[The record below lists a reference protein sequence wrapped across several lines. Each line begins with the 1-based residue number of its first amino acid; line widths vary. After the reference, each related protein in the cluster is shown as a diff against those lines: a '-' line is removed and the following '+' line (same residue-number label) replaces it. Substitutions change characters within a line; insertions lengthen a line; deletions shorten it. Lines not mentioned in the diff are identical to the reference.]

1 MFIFIVCKPFLSV
14 ETYSAL
20 LKKAHHDTAKLPI
33 ICTPIT
39 GPTGEMVFRI
49 DDIIGEVSVIF
60 LCSLFSF
67 LSTQQMLFLVLIM
80 FDIVF
85 SRTDF
90 KHN

>member
-1 MFIFIVCKPFLSV
+1 MKTAHILLLYVNGSYFLVYSLLFVQYIFFYII

-49 DDIIGEVSVIF
+49 DDIIGEVRVLSLVLLF
-60 LCSLFSF
+60 LSF
-67 LSTQQMLFLVLIM
+67 LI
-80 FDIVF
+80 
-85 SRTDF
+85 
-90 KHN
+90 

>member
-1 MFIFIVCKPFLSV
+1 MLFVYHFFIV

-49 DDIIGEVSVIF
+49 DDIIGEVRVIF
-60 LCSLFSF
+60 LVYL
-67 LSTQQMLFLVLIM
+67 LLISYK
-80 FDIVF
+80 FR
-85 SRTDF
+85 RTTEQR
-90 KHN
+90 K